1 MSSTTTVTP
10 PSTATS
16 LSAQQSTS
24 FNQNVSRGPCTDNCT
39 EESTGNS
46 SVVFVAKDVA
56 NNVVL
61 NLNVDAYMG
70 DKRLNSSFNF
80 EKWLEDLHRFLSS
93 PSKPQTEEI
102 KPSPICELAGNSI
115 LLKSL
120 FCPDDSLSTADKIR
134 FPNLMNLTR
143 LLAPAIIANLT
154 TSLNLTEVVAG
165 NGTEF
170 LNHQSNISS
179 ETSTE
184 STVST
189 STESSTSIFHSQ
201 NVSTTLVTSNLSD
214 VPLPTVLNSSLESFM
229 LAMRNLTELLKDSKM
244 SDLISAV
251 NNLNHSVPEG
261 FLESLIQSNNSDDG
275 RFFNKSPLKNDVI
288 DAVTTQAPTSTF
300 SATPSTTVQ
309 HDIFAKNF
317 WKANKRNPVRKLQ
330 RVAGPGLGI
339 IPSIR
344 LPLRTKV
351 KPVSNI
357 FSSLAKPAA
366 SRQ

>member
-1 MSSTTTVTP
+1 
-10 PSTATS
+10 
-16 LSAQQSTS
+16 
-24 FNQNVSRGPCTDNCT
+24 
-39 EESTGNS
+39 
-46 SVVFVAKDVA
+46 
-56 NNVVL
+56 
-61 NLNVDAYMG
+61 
-70 DKRLNSSFNF
+70 
-80 EKWLEDLHRFLSS
+80 
-93 PSKPQTEEI
+93 
-102 KPSPICELAGNSI
+102 
-115 LLKSL
+115 
-120 FCPDDSLSTADKIR
+120 
-134 FPNLMNLTR
+134 MNLTR